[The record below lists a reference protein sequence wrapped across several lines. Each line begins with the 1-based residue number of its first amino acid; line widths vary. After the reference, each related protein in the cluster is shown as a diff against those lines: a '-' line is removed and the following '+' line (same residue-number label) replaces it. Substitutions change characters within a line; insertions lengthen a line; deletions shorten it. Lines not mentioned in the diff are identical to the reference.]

1 MCIRDRITDVILA
14 VNRRYRKSDY
24 IPCILWNNNALL
36 SRQWKVGTKVMLSG
50 RMQSRFYN
58 KTIDGESERRIA
70 YEISVRDCLFEDN
83 RTIGSN
89 MQYEE

>member
-1 MCIRDRITDVILA
+1 
-14 VNRRYRKSDY
+14 
-24 IPCILWNNNALL
+24 
-36 SRQWKVGTKVMLSG
+36 MLSG